1 MSERTTKGLGKALES
16 VRGRS
21 VLFGLAAIAIL
32 IVAVLVTVGF
42 KHDQPMTTS
51 LVTSASATLAASGS
65 GQ

>member
-1 MSERTTKGLGKALES
+1 MSERTTKGLGKALGS

-32 IVAVLVTVGF
+32 IVAVLVTVGL

-51 LVTSASATLAASGS
+51 LVTSASANLAASGS